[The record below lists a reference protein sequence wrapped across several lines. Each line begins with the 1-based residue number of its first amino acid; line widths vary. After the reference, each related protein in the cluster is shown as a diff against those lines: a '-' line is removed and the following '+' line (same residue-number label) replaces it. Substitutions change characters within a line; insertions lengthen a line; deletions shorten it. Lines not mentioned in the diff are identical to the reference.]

1 MINSYNSQKKQSFI
15 KRMLNTF
22 FNKNKRI
29 EAPIEYSQKEIMQKS
44 NDIIN
49 FLNSRYSIF

>member
-1 MINSYNSQKKQSFI
+1 MINSYNSQKKPSFI

-22 FNKNKRI
+22 FNKNRRL
-29 EAPIEYSQKEIMQKS
+29 EAPTQYSQKEIMQKS

-49 FLNSRYSIF
+49 FLNTRYSIF

>member
-1 MINSYNSQKKQSFI
+1 MINSYNSQKKQCFI

-22 FNKNKRI
+22 LNKNKRI

-44 NDIIN
+44 NEIIT
-49 FLNSRYSIF
+49 FLSTR